1 MRDIARDTVKFT
13 FWTLVAIA
21 WAALLFGFVYAM
33 SGQDEGSMPGYTCNP
48 GHHRTVKE
56 CP

>member
-1 MRDIARDTVKFT
+1 MAVATVKFT
-13 FWTLVAIA
+13 FWVIIALA
-21 WAALLFGFVYAM
+21 WAALLFGFVYAI